1 MKKIYSNTYL
11 IEDTTPFDTSEEAWF
26 WCCLCESLG
35 HIKTRGYGRKISR
48 PCESSDIIIAVKR
61 LVQSGKITPEQARI
75 LSKYGMEQTPP
86 HPHFGDSLRVCFLW
100 REALKFLGNILKQ
113 KGIVVS

>member
-1 MKKIYSNTYL
+1 MRRYYTKTIDCR
-11 IEDTTPFDTSEEAWF
+11 EVTPFDTSEEAWL

-35 HIKTRGYGRKISR
+35 NMRGSGESKITR
-48 PCESSDIIIAVKR
+48 PCESSDIIIAVNR
-61 LVQSGKITPEQARI
+61 LVQSGKITREQAKI

-100 REALKFLGNILKQ
+100 KEALKFLGNILKQ
-113 KGIVVS
+113 KGIVA